1 MEERPNMDNFTT
13 ITIRVPTAT
22 MTKAQ
27 LQSKIAELI
36 KERDT
41 ARREV
46 CEFRLGDRHEVEAWR
61 RGWDCYEH
69 RNLVGKGK
77 A

>member
-1 MEERPNMDNFTT
+1 MEERPNMENN
-13 ITIRVPTAT
+13 T
-22 MTKAQ
+22 MTKA
-27 LQSKIAELI
+27 ELYAALELAR

>member
-1 MEERPNMDNFTT
+1 MKGRPNMDNFTT

-27 LQSKIAELI
+27 LLSKIAELT

-61 RGWDCYEH
+61 RGWDCYEY
-69 RNLVGKGK
+69 RNIVGKGK